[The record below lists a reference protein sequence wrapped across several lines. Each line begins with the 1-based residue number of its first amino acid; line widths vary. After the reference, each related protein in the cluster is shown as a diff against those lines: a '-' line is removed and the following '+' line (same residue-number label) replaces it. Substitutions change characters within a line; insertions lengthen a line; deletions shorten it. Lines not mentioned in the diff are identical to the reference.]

1 MEHEY
6 NANWMPNSAQ
16 KYKRA
21 KRNNCIATIVICSK
35 IFLVG
40 MAAGYLVCLAQQA
53 AQKAARIEAGYEI
66 AR

>member
-21 KRNNCIATIVICSK
+21 KRNNCIATIVICTK
-35 IFLVG
+35 IFLAG
-40 MAAGYLVCLAQQA
+40 MAAGYLLGLVQQA
-53 AQKAARIEAGYEI
+53 AQKAARIEAGYET
-66 AR
+66 R